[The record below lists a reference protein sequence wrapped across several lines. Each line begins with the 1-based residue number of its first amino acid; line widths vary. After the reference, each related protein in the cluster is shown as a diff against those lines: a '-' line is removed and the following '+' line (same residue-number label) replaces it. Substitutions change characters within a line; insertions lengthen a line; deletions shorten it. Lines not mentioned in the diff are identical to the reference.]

1 MVRVKLLCGDRPFQM
16 ENASMADAIKAAAK
30 RLNCKEEEVT
40 LKFKED
46 DIVWEIEGED
56 TYNSAIA
63 DGWIIHAEIN
73 KGKQPR
79 KRRRSSGESD
89 HSAASAPITA
99 PAKRIA
105 QTSTPAQTV
114 RTPPGSPSNRAIG
127 TQSRSPAS
135 RPINS
140 RPEVQPVRSRTMPLS
155 TQDQMRSSG
164 RAWSDKD
171 KAFLWKKLTEQL
183 RDSPSSGPTYTLE
196 ERRDV
201 FNILLQNNAKRF
213 EGRTALVLEGRIQKR
228 VFEMRKAKQRIP
240 ADIEAL
246 FPRSRLTKAR
256 STSQPSTN
264 RPRSEGQIPKLAS
277 AMQRRASNDIAWM
290 QARVNS
296 ERLSAPSTS
305 TTSAQHARRRY
316 ENDAIRVEALDIPG
330 PSRRRGGLDS
340 LSLTDE
346 PDNDSDVQEFEDD
359 GETGMSDGQSII
371 EADVYHG
378 SDPSASRQNSRDS
391 FGEVA
396 AADSQRDAEPILD
409 TTRVQ
414 SPSTHGTISNDSL
427 FASGSLSS
435 SSYEPTNG
443 SSVKA
448 EYEISP
454 LTPPETPRDIEMR
467 AEAGKSRSTSLAP
480 SVKLED
486 INVSQV
492 SDMPPSVIA
501 SVRADDVRKE
511 VTSALDTILPNIS
524 PNSQIKVWAEKLH
537 RKLSALCFVG
547 DPTDN
552 TRFNASEA
560 AYCLSAA
567 LDELFRYS
575 YVRSQSVHERRLF
588 IVAIAMLFEALHAK
602 LYFLTG
608 FEVLLCKFFHQ
619 ILFEGPPNS
628 MRFSA
633 QLIASCSLL
642 IHPFVYDSI
651 LDGIFVQPWSKKNC
665 SAQQTTKLS
674 PSETEQVF
682 IRMAELI
689 EGLNVA
695 TIAVQQRAASRAL
708 AERRTKPIRFSF
720 RSWKRVFEETR
731 CDSNATWRIPP
742 LLQDVRQG
750 MEKWNRLPIA
760 LTTRIVTQPE
770 SHSSAS
776 TSRDSSDVRRAAP
789 VHSSGTDQP
798 PSLHTSPAR
807 NTRSNQQSQLFLGL
821 PDFSQSFSHEQSQG

>member
-30 RLNCKEEEVT
+30 RLNCKEEDVM
-40 LKFKED
+40 LKFEED
-46 DIVWEIEGED
+46 DMLWEIEGED

-63 DGWIIHAEIN
+63 DGWIIHAEVN

-79 KRRRSSGESD
+79 KRRRSSVESD
-89 HSAASAPITA
+89 HSVVSATTSAP
-99 PAKRIA
+99 PKRIT
-105 QTSTPAQTV
+105 QSTTAKTV
-114 RTPPGSPSNRAIG
+114 RTPPGSPSNRSYSA
-127 TQSRSPAS
+127 QSRSPTS
-135 RPINS
+135 RPVNG
-140 RPEVQPVRSRTMPLS
+140 RADVQPVRSRTMPLS

-201 FNILLQNNAKRF
+201 FNTLLQNNARRF

-240 ADIEAL
+240 DAIEAL
-246 FPRSRLTKAR
+246 FPRSRITKAR
-256 STSQPSTN
+256 TPSQPSTN
-264 RPRSEGQIPKLAS
+264 RQRSDAHITKAAS
-277 AMQRRASNDIAWM
+277 AMQRRASNDMAWL
-290 QARVNS
+290 QSRANN

-305 TTSAQHARRRY
+305 TTTAQHARRRY

-330 PSRRRGGLDS
+330 HSRRREGLDS

-346 PDNDSDVQEFEDD
+346 PGNDSDTQEFEDD
-359 GETGMSDGQSII
+359 GENDVSDGPSILG
-371 EADVYHG
+371 ADLDHV
-378 SDPSASRQNSRDS
+378 SAPSASRPNSRES
-391 FGEVA
+391 IREVA
-396 AADSQRDAEPILD
+396 VANPRRTVESIDDR
-409 TTRVQ
+409 TRGK
-414 SPSTHGTISNDSL
+414 SPSTNGTISNDSL
-427 FASGSLSS
+427 FAPGSL
-435 SSYEPTNG
+435 TIG
-443 SSVKA
+443 SSVK
-448 EYEISP
+448 EELEISP
-454 LTPPETPRDIEMR
+454 LTPPETPVEIGG
-467 AEAGKSRSTSLAP
+467 EAGTSRSASLAP

-486 INVSQV
+486 VDVSQV

-501 SVRADDVRKE
+501 SARADDVRKE

-524 PNSQIKVWAEKLH
+524 PDSQIKPWAEKLH
-537 RKLSALCFVG
+537 RKLSASCFVS
-547 DPTDN
+547 DPTDD
-552 TRFNASEA
+552 TRFNASES
-560 AYCLSAA
+560 AYCLAAA
-567 LDELFRYS
+567 LDELFRYA

-619 ILFEGPPNS
+619 ILFERPPS
-628 MRFSA
+628 CMRFSA
-633 QLIASCSLL
+633 QLVACCSLL

-651 LDGIFVQPWSKKNC
+651 LDGVFVQPWSKKY
-665 SAQQTTKLS
+665 SSVQQTNKLA

-695 TIAVQQRAASRAL
+695 TIAVQQRAGSRAL
-708 AERRTKPIRFSF
+708 AERRIKPIRFSF
-720 RSWKRVFEETR
+720 RSWKRIFEETQ
-731 CDSNATWRIPP
+731 CDSNASWRTPP

-760 LTTRIVTQPE
+760 VTTKIVKQPE
-770 SHSSAS
+770 DGSSAS
-776 TSRDSSDVRRAAP
+776 TSRDNVDVRRVPAL
-789 VHSSGTDQP
+789 SSGTGQLS
-798 PSLHTSPAR
+798 SLHTSPAR

-821 PDFSQSFSHEQSQG
+821 PDFSQSLSHQQSQGG